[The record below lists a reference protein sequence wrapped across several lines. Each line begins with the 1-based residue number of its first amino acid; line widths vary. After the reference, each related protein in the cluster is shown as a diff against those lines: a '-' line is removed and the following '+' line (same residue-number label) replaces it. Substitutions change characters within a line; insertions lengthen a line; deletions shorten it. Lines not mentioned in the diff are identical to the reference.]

1 MFLHQQ
7 ALAGA
12 ILPSQADGSAETIA
26 QSSSSRAATLTGLN
40 LDVELGR
47 EHALEDKISNL
58 AHKTNLGREV
68 GQQWGLEDVMRWQNN
83 WVSGGF
89 GFASSADTIR
99 GQEKGCD
106 LE

>member
-12 ILPSQADGSAETIA
+12 ISPSQANESAETIA
-26 QSSSSRAATLTGLN
+26 QSSSRAATLTGLN

-47 EHALEDKISNL
+47 EHALEEKIANL
-58 AHKTNLGREV
+58 SHKTNLGREV

-83 WVSGGF
+83 WVSRRFEYGYDGGY
-89 GFASSADTIR
+89 GCVIR
-99 GQEKGCD
+99 IR
-106 LE
+106 